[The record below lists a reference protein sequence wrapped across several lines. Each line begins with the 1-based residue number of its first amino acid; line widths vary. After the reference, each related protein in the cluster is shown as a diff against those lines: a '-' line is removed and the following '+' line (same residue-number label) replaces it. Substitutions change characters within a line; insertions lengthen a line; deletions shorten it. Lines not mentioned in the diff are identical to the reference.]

1 VRIDSHQHFWVYRPQ
16 THAWISDDMAVLKR
30 DFLPPDLAPLLAAA
44 GLDGCVA
51 VQASQS
57 LDETRFLLDLARRH
71 PFVKAVVGWVDLVSP
86 VLESQLESFASDP
99 AFRGVRHVA
108 QDELDDRFLA
118 RDDVV
123 RGIST
128 LVRHGLTYDIL
139 VYARQ
144 LPAAVELARRLP
156 DQPFVVDHVAK
167 PEIRAGRLEG
177 WREGI
182 RDLAALPNVTC
193 KLSGIVTEAH
203 WDRWI
208 PADLRPFLEVVL
220 EAFGPARLMI
230 GSDWPVCLL
239 AADYAAV
246 IGLVGDF
253 IATLSADEQAAI
265 LGGTAARF
273 YRIEGE
279 SS

>member
-144 LPAAVELARRLP
+144 LPAAVALARRLP

-182 RDLAALPNVTC
+182 RDLAALPHVTC

-203 WDRWI
+203 WDRWT

>member
-1 VRIDSHQHFWVYRPQ
+1 VRIDAHQHFWVYRPQ
-16 THAWISDDMAVLKR
+16 THAWISDEMAVLKR

-71 PFVKAVVGWVDLVSP
+71 SFVKAVVGWVDLVSP
-86 VLESQLESFASDP
+86 DLESQLESFASDP

-108 QDELDDRFLA
+108 QDEPDDRFLA

-182 RDLAALPNVTC
+182 RELAALPHVAC

-203 WDRWI
+203 WDRWT
-208 PADLRPFLEVVL
+208 PAGLRPVLEAVL
-220 EAFGPARLMI
+220 EAFGPTRLMI

-239 AADYAAV
+239 AADYGAV
-246 IGLVGDF
+246 IGLVRDF